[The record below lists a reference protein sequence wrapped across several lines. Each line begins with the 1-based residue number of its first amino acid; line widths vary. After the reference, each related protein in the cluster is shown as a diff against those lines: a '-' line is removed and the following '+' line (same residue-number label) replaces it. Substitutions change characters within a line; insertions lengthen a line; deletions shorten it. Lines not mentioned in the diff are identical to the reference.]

1 MNVFSRQS
9 DSKMTGVICGV
20 AIKHGLCECICSFSF
35 FLHFAGCV
43 YRCVVQWGYIPVFN
57 SSVCVCSCVCVGV
70 CVCVF
75 MFCLLVVLCVCVCV
89 CVCVCFCVCVSVF
102 LCVCVCV
109 CV

>member
-20 AIKHGLCECICSFSF
+20 AIKHGLCECFCSFSF

-57 SSVCVCSCVCVGV
+57 SSVCVYVCMCV
-70 CVCVF
+70 CVCV
-75 MFCLLVVLCVCVCV
+75 CACVRECVCVCV
-89 CVCVCFCVCVSVF
+89 CVCVPVF
-102 LCVCVCV
+102 VLIPPSKR
-109 CV
+109 